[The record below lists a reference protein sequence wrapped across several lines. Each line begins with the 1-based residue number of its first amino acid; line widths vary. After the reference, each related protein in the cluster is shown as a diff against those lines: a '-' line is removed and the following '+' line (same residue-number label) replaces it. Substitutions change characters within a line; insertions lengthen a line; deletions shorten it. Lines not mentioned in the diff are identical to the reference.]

1 MSRWLGV
8 ATAAIVASLLT
19 GCGPEHAGSSA
30 VSSSAGRARPPVAM
44 SPTGVPARTPDL
56 ASEPSRTPAAFGC
69 NGDNTTP
76 YDDPKPNDGP
86 RLPESF
92 LPAAAYLCFDQQ
104 RPYPGDGVWVVT
116 VEQRLQGDLQPLRQA
131 LLRPDTPAPSATP
144 GMTVA
149 CAATLVIRPTLSLV
163 SSAGQILRPRAPV
176 DFCHDQLPAV
186 DNAIQQLRRVTVSVV
201 KSDRLETQAKV
212 DADHKAVAQG
222 CTPLTKDDFSH
233 GLVPSHLSP
242 GGTLGYPVT
251 MLTLCRYRAVPANP
265 PEATFVGA
273 RRLTPAQT
281 RRLLAA
287 ISLPG
292 QPGGAAG
299 RTRGRGAGHAD
310 SDAARRDRARWLL
323 KGGPGVAGAH

>member
-1 MSRWLGV
+1 
-8 ATAAIVASLLT
+8 
-19 GCGPEHAGSSA
+19 
-30 VSSSAGRARPPVAM
+30 M

-92 LPAAAYLCFDQQ
+92 LPAAASLCFDQQ

-163 SSAGQILRPRAPV
+163 SSAGRSCRPGRRSTSATTSCPPSTTLSSSCAASLSAWSSRTGSRPKPRSTPPQGGRPRMHAADQGRLQPWFGPV
-176 DFCHDQLPAV
+176 PPEPGRHARVPR
-186 DNAIQQLRRVTVSVV
+186 DNADPLPLPRRPGQSTGGDLRRRSAAHAGP
-201 KSDRLETQAKV
+201 D
-212 DADHKAVAQG
+212 
-222 CTPLTKDDFSH
+222 
-233 GLVPSHLSP
+233 
-242 GGTLGYPVT
+242 
-251 MLTLCRYRAVPANP
+251 PAP
-265 PEATFVGA
+265 A
-273 RRLTPAQT
+273 RRNQLARPA
-281 RRLLAA
+281 
-287 ISLPG
+287 
-292 QPGGAAG
+292 GGCAG
-299 RTRGRGAGHAD
+299 RTRGRGAGTPTATLPVAIELGGC
-310 SDAARRDRARWLL
+310 SRVARGWQGRTSAG
-323 KGGPGVAGAH
+323 KANPGVVNALVRPA